1 MTFRARVQASVCLHP
16 VPSEWARPVSV
27 CTCAHPASA
36 RGQERAEWLL
46 CLQVRFWPHSPS
58 WLPQSASRTWL
69 MGIDLEP
76 FKPSSKIRERRARE
90 LVPSG
95 QEKNDERE
103 MGNK

>member
-1 MTFRARVQASVCLHP
+1 
-16 VPSEWARPVSV
+16 
-27 CTCAHPASA
+27 
-36 RGQERAEWLL
+36 
-46 CLQVRFWPHSPS
+46 
-58 WLPQSASRTWL
+58 

-76 FKPSSKIRERRARE
+76 FKALQQNKGEGRGRE

>member
-1 MTFRARVQASVCLHP
+1 MAALF
-16 VPSEWARPVSV
+16 
-27 CTCAHPASA
+27 ASA
-36 RGQERAEWLL
+36 VLAALSLL
-46 CLQVRFWPHSPS
+46 
-58 WLPQSASRTWL
+58 LPQSASRTWL

-95 QEKNDERE
+95 HEKNDERE